1 MNQPAFP
8 RAPYILIVDDEP
20 DNFDVIEGF
29 LFEEGYHLS
38 YISSAQK
45 VFSRLEKHLPD
56 LILIDAMMPGMD
68 GFSFCRRFKKNRQWQ
83 HIPVI
88 MITALGNDYL
98 AECLASGADDF
109 LAKPINKVE
118 LRARVISM
126 LRIKFQYDAL
136 KNSRKLR
143 DDLTDMVVHDFT
155 NPITTLLLQTE
166 ILGRFEV
173 PDKMKKGLS
182 RIRRAANS
190 LEGLRNDF
198 LAYGKAEAGVLTLQK
213 ESFVVEDLV
222 RDTIADF
229 EDLAAARKVEIQAIF
244 EEDIPERFIGD
255 RPLLTRVLNNLLT
268 NALKFSP
275 FQTTI
280 EVLVTSSQNTIPG
293 ETALQLSVK
302 DCGQGIPDE
311 QKDRIFQKYDI
322 GEKKEKIPQT
332 GLGLAFCH
340 MVVEAHGGEIRIQD
354 NQPTGTIFQV
364 ELPTLAALSQEI

>member
-1 MNQPAFP
+1 MNQPLFP
-8 RAPYILIVDDEP
+8 RTPYILIVDDEP

-29 LFEEGYHLS
+29 LFAEGYHLS
-38 YISSAQK
+38 YLRSAK
-45 VFSRLEKHLPD
+45 KAFIRLEKHLPD
-56 LILIDAMMPGMD
+56 LILVDAMMPEID
-68 GFSFCRRFKKNRQWQ
+68 GFSFCQRLKKNRQWQ

-88 MITALGNDYL
+88 MITALGHDYL

-166 ILGRFEV
+166 ILDRLELSEQV
-173 PDKMKKGLS
+173 KKGLS

-198 LAYGKAEAGVLTLQK
+198 LTYGKAEAGVLTLQK
-213 ESFVVEDLV
+213 ESFVIQDWVK
-222 RDTIADF
+222 DTVADF
-229 EDLAAARKVEIQAIF
+229 EDLAVSRRVQIQVIF
-244 EEDIPERFIGD
+244 ADDLPKRFTGD
-255 RPLLTRVLNNLLT
+255 RPLLVRVLNNLLT

-280 EVLVTSSQNTIPG
+280 EVHISATQNQISG
-293 ETALQLSVK
+293 ETALQLAVK
-302 DCGQGIPDE
+302 DFGQGIPDG
-311 QKDRIFQKYDI
+311 QKAHIFQKYDI
-322 GEKKEKIPQT
+322 GKRQEKIAQT
-332 GLGLAFCH
+332 GLGLAFCQ

-354 NQPTGTIFQV
+354 NQPRGTIFYV
-364 ELPTLAALSQEI
+364 ELPALTALPQEV